1 MPGILR
7 SGRSARWAGAFVATL
22 ACAIVAGI
30 SFFMLLGLWG
40 LVFAPFITLG
50 SSSFLIIVALACSA
64 ALTVMAYR
72 AWYRRLSLRR

>member
-7 SGRSARWAGAFVATL
+7 SGRSARWVGAFVATL
-22 ACAIVAGI
+22 ACAIFAGI
-30 SFFMLLGLWG
+30 LFFVLLGLWG

-64 ALTVMAYR
+64 ALTIMAYR